1 MQKEIKLATIIVTV
15 KRRRK
20 HSLLPGW
27 EYGTAISAAP
37 CRDITPKDEAVVNS
51 MAESIRK
58 AL

>member
-1 MQKEIKLATIIVTV
+1 MKKEIKIATITITV

-27 EYGTAISAAP
+27 EYGTEISAAP
-37 CRDITPKDEAVVNS
+37 CRDITPKDQAVVQE
-51 MAESIRK
+51 MYDKVRK

>member
-1 MQKEIKLATIIVTV
+1 MNREIKIATITVTV

-27 EYGTAISAAP
+27 EYGTEIVGRALRNLS
-37 CRDITPKDEAVVNS
+37 PKDEAVVNS
-51 MAESIRK
+51 MADDIRK